1 MPSQTDRTIAFQ
13 ELRSKRLADAVSDAH
28 PALMIME
35 EKGGMRTVTGG
46 SSVIEAAR
54 VVQNPN
60 VGWKAEGSQVGL
72 LDPSILGEAEYD
84 WAYLMG
90 AYSFTHAEKLMNRGG
105 NYHDL
110 LQAKQDTLEDT
121 LKNKLEEGL
130 QSAGTGDGGLQLDGL
145 PALITTTPT
154 SGTVG
159 GLQRSSSD
167 NAWIR
172 NQKFDTAADWS
183 LGAASAT
190 NMKRLLAKA
199 IDLTKRGNKTKI
211 SCFLLGQTYWEFA
224 NQFFEAVQGIE
235 NVSGTGKLG
244 FDKMVYRGIPIYQN
258 DGLNFSGF
266 SGGTDTRGY
275 GLCLEE
281 GGFNL
286 VWQEGAKFK
295 VLPAQQSHDQVAY
308 ASLNFSMLCTTL
320 GGLAKHNIVMFD

>member
-1 MPSQTDRTIAFQ
+1 M
-13 ELRSKRLADAVSDAH
+13 
-28 PALMIME
+28 
-35 EKGGMRTVTGG
+35 
-46 SSVIEAAR
+46 
-54 VVQNPN
+54 
-60 VGWKAEGSQVGL
+60 
-72 LDPSILGEAEYD
+72 LDPSILGEADFE

-90 AYSFTHAEKLMNRGG
+90 GISSTHAEKLMNRGN

-110 LQAKQDTLEDT
+110 QKAKQSTLEDT

-130 QSAGTGDGGLQLDGL
+130 QSDGTGSSGLQLDGL
-145 PALITTTPT
+145 AALITTTPT
-154 SGTVG
+154 TGTIG
-159 GLQRSSSD
+159 GLARSSSD

-172 NQKFDTAADWS
+172 NQKFDTGADWS

-199 IDLTKRGNKTKI
+199 VDLTKRGNKTKI
-211 SCFLLGQTYWEFA
+211 SCFLLGQSYWEFA

-235 NVSGTGKLG
+235 NVSGKGALG
-244 FDKMVYRGIPIYQN
+244 FDKLVYRGIPIYLN

-295 VLPAQQSHDQVAY
+295 VLPAQQSHDQVAF
-308 ASLNFSMLCTTL
+308 ATLNFSMLTTTL
-320 GGLAKHNIVMFD
+320 GGLAKHNIVLFD